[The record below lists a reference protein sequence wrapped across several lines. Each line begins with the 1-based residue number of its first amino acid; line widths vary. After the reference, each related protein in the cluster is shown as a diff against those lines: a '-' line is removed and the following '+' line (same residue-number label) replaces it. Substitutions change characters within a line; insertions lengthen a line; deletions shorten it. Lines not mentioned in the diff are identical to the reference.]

1 MARDDYHVIV
11 VYQILAYLYQQLKKG
26 EPIDGKQISMNSDF
40 FSINERYWKYIIV
53 NMYNEG
59 LISGIVLR
67 EVNAIGTDS
76 EIAILKL
83 DRCEIT
89 PKGIEYL
96 TNNSFIEKAKGFFKE
111 AKEMIP
117 FI

>member
-1 MARDDYHVIV
+1 MMEGIENMARDDYHVI

-59 LISGIVLR
+59 LIKIIVQRNFDTAKNYLWS
-67 EVNAIGTDS
+67 IPS
-76 EIAILKL
+76 QEI
-83 DRCEIT
+83 IT
-89 PKGIEYL
+89 NPNLGQNDNY
-96 TNNSFIEKAKGFFKE
+96 
-111 AKEMIP
+111 
-117 FI
+117 